1 MADCAR
7 HPRIKILTCHEV
19 VGLSGQA
26 GEFRLKL
33 VKKPRYV
40 DEKKCTSCGD
50 CAKVCPTETVNQF
63 DVGLS
68 RRKAVYKYFAQ
79 AVPAAWAIEKNG
91 VARCVR
97 ACPAMVDARGYVS
110 LIAEE
115 KFAEALAVE
124 KKKNPLPLVCG
135 RVCTAPCMEECRRKE
150 IEEAIDIRGLKRFIA
165 DYELKAKALP
175 KPELPPKKEKKVA
188 VVGSGPGGLTAA
200 YQLALLGYDVTIFEA
215 LGVAGGMLT
224 VGIPEYRLPRD
235 ILAAEIK
242 YITELGVKIE
252 LDSPVGAPG
261 RTLDD
266 LRKQGYG
273 AVLLAIGAHK
283 SLKLDIPGEEA
294 GGVVAATDFLRDVNT
309 GGNAKAGK
317 RVAVIGGGNAAID
330 CARTAWRLGAGEITI
345 VYRRSR
351 QEMPAEKSEIEEA
364 EKEGV
369 KLQLLAAPVEIIAG
383 KGGQVAQ
390 LKCVK
395 MELGA
400 PDASGRPRPIPIKGS
415 EYIMDVDM
423 VIPAIGQKPE
433 TEKLGSLGE
442 IATAKQGT
450 ITVDP
455 VSAVTGREGVFACGD
470 AVLGPATVVKAIAGA
485 HQAAI
490 SIDRYLSGQDMK
502 AGRMPLDL
510 KPLAE
515 RKDPLPDVPP
525 KPRMK
530 ATALPVAK
538 RAGNFKEVEL
548 GFTREEAVEEAK
560 RCLNCGPCCECRE
573 CERVCLAQAIIHDQK
588 EEDVE
593 LEAASIVVATGS
605 EIYDPLLATEY
616 GFGRIK
622 NVITSLHYERL
633 ISASG
638 PTGGHLRRL
647 SDGKPAHS
655 IAYILC
661 VGSRDV
667 ATNNYCSTVCCMYA
681 AKDAML
687 AREHDPTSES
697 YVFFTDT
704 RCSGKGFWQY
714 IEKSRQNYDV
724 HFVRGRVSRVTEDR
738 SHSPVLWYED
748 TKLRRVKR
756 LKVDMVVLAN
766 AVVPAPGTK
775 QLAKILGIELDK
787 FGFLAADCFSPTD
800 STRPGVFIAGCVA
813 GPRDIAESVAH
824 ASAAAARAAESVGST
839 APASPAHAIST
850 T

>member
-1 MADCAR
+1 MSR

-593 LEAASIVVATGS
+593 LEAASIVVATGLDAFDMTTLP
-605 EIYDPLLATEY
+605 E
-616 GFGRIK
+616 FGKGKFK
-622 NVITSLHYERL
+622 NVLSALEFERMS
-633 ISASG
+633 SAAG
-638 PTGGHLRRL
+638 PTTGHIIRR
-647 SDGKPAHS
+647 SDHRTPAS
-655 IAYILC
+655 IAFVQC
-661 VGSRDV
+661 VASRDV
-667 ATNNYCSTVCCMYA
+667 RYSRYCSSVCCMHSTKEAMVAKEHVPGLQSYIFYTDFRAVGKFFQEYRRKSEEFYA
-681 AKDAML
+681 
-687 AREHDPTSES
+687 
-697 YVFFTDT
+697 V
-704 RCSGKGFWQY
+704 CY
-714 IEKSRQNYDV
+714 I
-724 HFVRGRVSRVTEDR
+724 RGRVLKIEEDAQAN
-738 SHSPVLWYED
+738 PIICYED
-748 TKLRRVKR
+748 TETGVIGRKT
-756 LKVDMVVLAN
+756 VDMAVLATTLI
-766 AVVPAPGTK
+766 PSKGTTE
-775 QLAKILGIELDK
+775 LAGILGLQQDEYNFIESDSL
-787 FGFLAADCFSPTD
+787 SPTD
-800 STRPGVFIAGCVA
+800 TPVPGIFVCGYCR
-813 GPRDIAESVAH
+813 GPTDIPESVAQ
-824 ASAAAARAAESVGST
+824 ASAAAARAAET
-839 APASPAHAIST
+839 AARMAGGVAGQLT
-850 T
+850 Q